1 MFVPFRCPMAG
12 CCRFLPVE
20 MCSGTLRRR
29 FQPSQKRCRNSAGA
43 AQIKARLVTSMNGA
57 MRDC

>member
-1 MFVPFRCPMAG
+1 MFVPFR
-12 CCRFLPVE
+12 LPYGWLLPFPSIE
-20 MCSGTLRRR
+20 MCPGTLRRR